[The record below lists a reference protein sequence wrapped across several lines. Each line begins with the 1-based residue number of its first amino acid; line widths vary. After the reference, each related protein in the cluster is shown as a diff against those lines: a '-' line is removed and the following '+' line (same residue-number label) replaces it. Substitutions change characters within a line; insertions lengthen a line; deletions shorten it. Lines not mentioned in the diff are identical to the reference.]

1 MDYQEKYLEH
11 LGRFFLRR
19 VKMQKSLLLFLAVPV
34 LFASATSAGAD
45 EISEL
50 KKQLM
55 ELQARIE
62 QLEARQKKTI
72 VEEVN
77 KAVDVAV
84 AKKPVTLPDSMK
96 WVENVKISGDFRYR
110 YEGIDSQSNGKWTD
124 SINRNRI
131 RARIGIYGK
140 ANDDV
145 DLGFRLGSGSQDPIS
160 TNQTLEDAFDKKPI
174 WLDLAYF
181 DWHPGTMKGLDV
193 VGGKMINPFYTVG
206 KNELIWDVDLN
217 PEGLAAK
224 YELPLNDS
232 LKAYINGGGFWV
244 GHPDTATNPDTSLW
258 AIQGYLKNTFEDKTY
273 VLGGMS
279 YYKYGNI
286 QNEPNVSSLWG
297 KNSFFGNTAANGK
310 YKYDYD
316 IVEGFAEYGFKVA
329 DFPVA
334 VYGDYAHNT
343 AAPSSK
349 SNGWLIGTTFNK
361 AKDPGSWEAGYDYRD
376 IDSDAV
382 VGQFNASDFVGGG
395 TNGKGHKFSFIY
407 QLAKNF
413 QFGVTYFL
421 DEKKNST
428 EDKYHRLQTDL
439 VFKF

>member
-1 MDYQEKYLEH
+1 MRKQSIVLCAGFICII
-11 LGRFFLRR
+11 LGACVAR
-19 VKMQKSLLLFLAVPV
+19 
-34 LFASATSAGAD
+34 AD
-45 EISEL
+45 EIADL
-50 KKQLM
+50 KKQM
-55 ELQARIE
+55 ADMQARLE
-62 QLEARQKKTI
+62 QLEAKQKKTI
-72 VEEVN
+72 VEEVD
-77 KAVDVAV
+77 KAVE
-84 AKKPVTLPDSMK
+84 KKQVSALPDSMK

-110 YEGIDSQSNGKWTD
+110 YEGIDSQSGGKWAD

-145 DLGFRLGSGSQDPIS
+145 DLGFRLGSGSQDPVS

-181 DWHPGTMKGLDV
+181 DWHPADIKGFDFI
-193 VGGKMINPFYTVG
+193 GGKMVRPFYRVG
-206 KNELIWDVDLN
+206 DNQLIWDDDLN

-224 YELPLNDS
+224 YELPINDS

-258 AIQGYLKNTFEDKTY
+258 AIQGYLKNTFEDKSY

-297 KNSFFGNTAANGK
+297 KNSFFGNTASGGK

-316 IVEGFAEYGFKVA
+316 IVEGFAEYGFKVV

-349 SNGWLIGTTFNK
+349 NNGWLIGTTFNK
-361 AKDPGSWEAGYDYRD
+361 AKDPGSWQVGYDYRN

-382 VGQFNASDFVGGG
+382 VGQFNDSDFDNGG
-395 TNGKGHKFSFIY
+395 TDARGHRFNFTY

-421 DEKKNST
+421 DERKNST